1 MASRHNE
8 DLRMFVGLMI
18 TLLLALTT
26 GIGFIVSGRL
36 ARKRRKTMERLQ
48 AEREAIVVEERRM
61 FTFLHELG
69 IAIANENRQSSL
81 HKFIVEGTIK
91 VTGSEGGAFYAYDET
106 KNALVPRYHSERGAP
121 LIELS
126 EAVLAQAESNPS
138 SLLSVLRR
146 QSVAANASMLGQ
158 IFGRQKPEHVADLA
172 SHEGMHR
179 PTNLHQQNIT
189 LMAGPVSSGGRKLG
203 LLVVTSK
210 LTDKKY
216 SANDFEVFSSLVEQ
230 SAFALANATAH
241 QEVQTK
247 RQLEAEL
254 QTAGDVQRF
263 LLPGSD
269 PELDGFVIVGRNR
282 PARILSGDFYDY
294 VQSDKGHFGAVIADV
309 SGKGLPA
316 ALVAATCRSALQ
328 AHARKMFSP
337 AAVLSAVNRQMFDDI
352 REDMFVSMIY
362 MTFALGGS
370 EVTLARAGHPNP
382 FLWRKR
388 TGLVEE
394 IVSPGLG
401 VGIDQGDVF
410 DRVTKDHTLTM
421 EPGDCLLLYTD
432 GVNEALDAE
441 GEEYSD
447 DRIKLVLTK
456 AAPSGATAVL
466 DSIMEDLNTF
476 TEGKASHDDV
486 TLIVLQKK

>member
-1 MASRHNE
+1 
-8 DLRMFVGLMI
+8 MFVGLMI

-36 ARKRRKTMERLQ
+36 AHHRRKTVECLQ

-61 FTFLHELG
+61 FSFLHELG

-81 HKFIVEGTIK
+81 HKFIVEGAIK
-91 VTGSEGGAFYAYDET
+91 VTCSEGGVFYAYDEG
-106 KNALVPRYHSERGAP
+106 KNALVPRYHSEFGAP
-121 LIELS
+121 LIELTES
-126 EAVLAQAESNPS
+126 VLAQAESNPS

-146 QSVAANASMLGQ
+146 QSVAADASMLGH
-158 IFGRQKPEHVADLA
+158 IFERQKPEYVANLA
-172 SHEGMHR
+172 EHADMGGQAN
-179 PTNLHQQNIT
+179 PYQKGIT
-189 LMAGPVSSGGRKLG
+189 LMAGPVTSGGRKLG
-203 LLVVTSK
+203 VLVVTARAA
-210 LTDKKY
+210 DRKY

-263 LLPGSD
+263 LLPETD

-294 VQSDKGHFGAVIADV
+294 VQCGPQHFGAVIADV

-328 AHARKMFSP
+328 AHAAKDLSP
-337 AAVLSAVNRQMFDDI
+337 SAVLSAVNRQMFDDI

-362 MTFALGGS
+362 MIFALGGS
-370 EVTLARAGHPNP
+370 KVTLSRAGHPNP

-388 TGLVEE
+388 SGEVEE
-394 IVSPGLG
+394 VISPGLG
-401 VGIDQGDVF
+401 VGIDQGAVF
-410 DRVTKDHTLTM
+410 DRVAKDHTLTM
-421 EPGDCLLLYTD
+421 ETGDCLLLYTD

-447 DRIKLVLTK
+447 DRIKRVLAA
-456 AAPSGATAVL
+456 AAPGGATAVL
-466 DSIMEDLNTF
+466 DSIMEELNTL
-476 TEGKASHDDV
+476 TGGKASHDDV
-486 TLIVLQKK
+486 TLIVLQKT

>member
-1 MASRHNE
+1 
-8 DLRMFVGLMI
+8 MFVGLMI

-36 ARKRRKTMERLQ
+36 ARKRRRTVERLQ
-48 AEREAIVVEERRM
+48 EEREAIVVEERRM
-61 FTFLHELG
+61 FNFLHELG
-69 IAIANENRQSSL
+69 IAIANEQRQSSL
-81 HKFIVEGTIK
+81 HKFIVEGAIK

-106 KNALVPRYHSERGAP
+106 KKALVPRYHSEFGAP
-121 LIELS
+121 LIELTES
-126 EAVLAQAESNPS
+126 VLAQAVSNPS

-146 QSVAANASMLGQ
+146 QSVKADSSMLGS
-158 IFGRQKPEHVADLA
+158 IFAGQKPELVAELA
-172 SHEGMHR
+172 KHASMGSE
-179 PTNLHQQNIT
+179 PNQYQKDIT
-189 LMAGPVSSGGRKLG
+189 LMVGPVTSGGRKLG
-203 LLVVTSK
+203 LLAVTSK
-210 LTDKKY
+210 SADRSY

-263 LLPGSD
+263 LLPETD
-269 PELDGFVIVGRNR
+269 PELDGFVIAGRNR

-294 VQSDKGHFGAVIADV
+294 VQCDPRHFGAVIADV

-316 ALVAATCRSALQ
+316 ALVAATCRSSLQ
-328 AHARKMFSP
+328 AHACNNWSP
-337 AAVLSAVNRQMFDDI
+337 ARVLAAVNRQMFDDI

-362 MTFALGGS
+362 LTFPLGGS
-370 EVTLARAGHPNP
+370 MVTLARAGHTNP
-382 FLWRKR
+382 LLWRKS

-394 IVSPGLG
+394 VKSPGLG
-401 VGIDQGDVF
+401 VGIDEGSVF
-410 DRVTKDHTLTM
+410 ERITKDHTFAM
-421 EPGDCLLLYTD
+421 EAGDCLLLYTD

-447 DRIKLVLTK
+447 ERVQRVLSE
-456 AAPSGATAVL
+456 AAPEGAHVVL
-466 DSIMEDLNTF
+466 DRIMEDLNTF
-476 TEGKASHDDV
+476 TDGKASHDDV
-486 TLIVLQKK
+486 TLIVLQKR